1 MKAGSITLLTGEGRT
16 GGGVARVPTLLEVG
30 DRECVGERKVREQRG
45 GVADEKGEGVS
56 HA

>member
-1 MKAGSITLLTGEGRT
+1 MKARPITLLTGEGRT

-30 DRECVGERKVREQRG
+30 GRECVGERIVREKRG
-45 GVADEKGEGVS
+45 GVVDEKGEGVS